1 MTGLTVTRSG
11 DTIVVKWDVISL
23 TMAMG
28 FLDYVVRYGPP
39 DVTLETERCTDTSCV
54 VVPMMMGGVNITGL
68 SSSSDYVVSV
78 QPFNGE
84 NEKGQAVNLTG
95 NLYYIVTITSSK
107 HFLLV
112 V

>member
-1 MTGLTVTRSG
+1 MHFPLAPPPVTGLTATRSG

-28 FLDYVVRYGPP
+28 FLDYVVRYGPLN
-39 DVTLETERCTDTSCV
+39 VNLERERCTVTSCV
-54 VVPMMMGGVNITGL
+54 AVPMKMGGVNITGL

-84 NEKGQAVNLTG
+84 NEVGQVVTKTG
-95 NLYYIVTITSSK
+95 NLYK
-107 HFLLV
+107 QDL
-112 V
+112 